1 MERYLLFDSG
11 CSLCSNLAQSVQA
24 ESNGLLMA
32 RSLREPAIQAI
43 LNEVKPGWQ
52 WEPMLL
58 EMDDDGSQQVF
69 SGLQMRL
76 RIVSKLGLSHAWRIA
91 KLVGRTQ
98 LSANTQHAGRRSFL
112 RYVGGVVTGA
122 AIAGLHF
129 SMAKAQTAP
138 GVSPGT
144 SSSRLFLPFLSAI
157 RSPSAAEAQ
166 EALELVL
173 ASPMFL
179 AFRTELEAQGL
190 SLNVSSGQLDVVRH
204 ESGEFYGAEGQ
215 SVVFVG
221 QKEDHRVYQVFLG
234 THGSNTGNEQTW
246 LTAFVD
252 TQQEEVIDV
261 FQFDVSSVQEAKA
274 SRVESDI
281 QRIVMRTANG
291 GRAVGVFRDGD
302 LVLEENESG
311 ATPRNGCSLGAG
323 LLCWA
328 VGQLA
333 CTMSCGAACA
343 ASFGIGCVCFPVCSV
358 VFTVICTQSGNGC
371 P

>member
-24 ESNGLLMA
+24 ESNGLLTA

-98 LSANTQHAGRRSFL
+98 LRANTQHAGRRSFL
-112 RYVGGVVTGA
+112 RYAGGVVTGVA
-122 AIAGLHF
+122 MAGFHF
-129 SMAKAQTAP
+129 SMGKAQTALVDTP
-138 GVSPGT
+138 GASG
-144 SSSRLFLPFLSAI
+144 SKIFLPILSAV
-157 RSPSAAEAQ
+157 RAPSAAEAQ
-166 EALELVL
+166 QALELVL

-179 AFRTELEAQGL
+179 TFHTELEAQGIAI
-190 SLNVSSGQLDVVRH
+190 NTSSSRLDVVRH
-204 ESGEFYGAEGQ
+204 EGGEFYGAEGQ
-215 SVVFVG
+215 SVIFVG
-221 QKEDHRVYQVFLG
+221 QKEEHRVYQVFLG
-234 THGSNTGNEQTW
+234 THGSNTENEETW

-261 FQFDVSSVQEAKA
+261 FQFDVSSVQEATA
-274 SRVESDI
+274 TPVEGDI

-302 LVLEENESG
+302 LALEENTIVSASG
-311 ATPRNGCSLGAG
+311 SGCSLAGG
-323 LLCWA
+323 LLCA
-328 VGQLA
+328 SVGLLA
-333 CTMSCGAACA
+333 CTMTCA
-343 ASFGIGCVCFPVCSV
+343 GPCWTTGIGCLCFKACEFMFV
-358 VFTVICTQSGNGC
+358 VICTQSGNPC